1 MLASMPSSGGM
12 GNNNMRKDNRDRN
25 DRGSMPRGGSMSG
38 SGYNNSNKLNRSYQD
53 NDGWIQQGGNKGRG
67 GSNNNTFDPSKFRT
81 PSVSVTKMRNK
92 E

>member
-25 DRGSMPRGGSMSG
+25 DRGSMPLGGSMSG

-53 NDGWIQQGGNKGRG
+53 NNGWIQQRGNKGRG
-67 GSNNNTFDPSKFRT
+67 GCYNNNTFDPSKFRT
-81 PSVSVTKMRNK
+81 PSVSVTKMRN
-92 E
+92 